1 MPPSNGVSD
10 STSAYC
16 EQPFRTETISKPQYH
31 DALYYKFL
39 PRTFDPIIVLEL
51 PMENERFSDP
61 HEAIIF
67 ARENSTFYKRLYQS
81 VPDEEPALEDVPVIY
96 PDDYWESANN
106 DLSSVMTGPFT
117 NGKTYCTS
125 GPSDKLEIV
134 HLSKEEGFEI
144 SRTRCN
150 LWART
155 LNFDKAKRI
164 AYIMSPHDIRISFWD
179 TLNISSGMLLPKDA
193 IQLFIS
199 NEKMPSKI
207 AEEVERFQPYLLFG
221 SLPDMF
227 RLSEYLVESHI
238 ALPSVRTILYQGK
251 TVPKH
256 INISLHAGFP
266 NARLYAPLYDKPQI
280 GPLATP
286 GPISTGKNLD
296 IDPIYRVSSC
306 VAVLEIVADDGVAIK
321 EPGIKG
327 NVVITHLVRRLQPL
341 IRFPVG
347 DVAEWLDYNAR
358 IFRYCSQA
366 PTKIKIANT
375 TLDCSTLKDII
386 RGVTETDVSGRFQ
399 CVLRVQDGRQKLVL
413 RLAYPKPQEAGEI
426 RHKIE
431 KALWNTSSSWKSD
444 RQADVILN
452 LRLEWVDSGQ
462 LTCDWETGEILEV
475 VDERS

>member
-1 MPPSNGVSD
+1 
-10 STSAYC
+10 
-16 EQPFRTETISKPQYH
+16 
-31 DALYYKFL
+31 
-39 PRTFDPIIVLEL
+39 
-51 PMENERFSDP
+51 MEKERFSHP
-61 HEAIIF
+61 CEAIFF
-67 ARENSTFYKRLYQS
+67 ARERSPFYKHLYQS
-81 VPDEEPALEDVPVIY
+81 ISDEEPALEGVPVIH

-106 DLSSVMTGPFT
+106 DLSNVMTGPFT
-117 NGKTYCTS
+117 NGRTYCTS
-125 GPSDKLEIV
+125 GPSDKLEID
-134 HLSKEEGFEI
+134 HLSKDEGFQI
-144 SRTRCN
+144 SRARCD

-155 LNFDKAKRI
+155 LDFNKIKRI

-179 TLNISSGMLLPKDA
+179 TLNISSGMLAPKDVV
-193 IQLFIS
+193 QLFIS

-221 SLPDMF
+221 SLSDMF

-238 ALPSVRTILYQGK
+238 ALPSVRTILYQGFI
-251 TVPKH
+251 VSRD
-256 INISLHAGFP
+256 INMSLHAGFP

-286 GPISTGKNLD
+286 GPILTGKDRD
-296 IDPIYRVSSC
+296 IDPLYRVSSY
-306 VAVLEIVADDGVAIK
+306 VAVLEIVTDDGVAIK
-321 EPGIKG
+321 EPGTKG

-358 IFRYCSQA
+358 IFRYCGKAS
-366 PTKIKIANT
+366 TKIKIANT
-375 TLDCSTLKDII
+375 ILDCSMLKDII
-386 RGVTETDVSGRFQ
+386 SNVTNTDVSGRFQ

-431 KALWNTSSSWKSD
+431 KALWNTSLMWKSD

-452 LRLEWVDSGQ
+452 LRLEWVGDGQ
-462 LTCDWETGEILEV
+462 LTRNRETGEILEV